1 MTMAPLNSLITNLL
15 FDFSIKGE
23 INQFYRIYSCKKK
36 CGKKHKLLSAFLRY
50 LITQADKPFST
61 KVLPDTPASGR

>member
-1 MTMAPLNSLITNLL
+1 MRRTERAAYRTKFYSNLSSPTQ
-15 FDFSIKGE
+15 FDEEPKK
-23 INQFYRIYSCKKK
+23 YR
-36 CGKKHKLLSAFLRY
+36 KKHKLLSAFLRY